1 MAIIRWDPF
10 REMTQVQNQL
20 NRLVDQV
27 WGGRQESWLP
37 AVDVF
42 DQRDAVVL
50 KAELAGM
57 DPDDIQIE
65 VEDNVLTIKG
75 ERRFQEKLDEER
87 YYRVER
93 RFGSFQR
100 SLALPQGVK
109 PDEIAAAYDD
119 GILTVTV
126 PKVEEEKPKRIEVKA
141 KKTVEAK
148 KAEAADPAGESDK
161 SPAGRRGRRAGPAA
175 RPTTPQ
181 RETPRHDRQ
190 EAQARR
196 VQAPRRR

>member
-10 REMTQVQNQL
+10 RDMTQVQNQL
-20 NRLVDQV
+20 DRLVDQV

-42 DQRDAVVL
+42 DTREAVVL

-57 DPDDIQIE
+57 NPDDIQIE

-75 ERRFQEKLDEER
+75 ERRFEEEVDEER

-109 PDEIAAAYDD
+109 ADEITAAYDD
-119 GILTVTV
+119 GILTVTI
-126 PKVEEEKPKRIEVKA
+126 PKAEEEEPKRIEVKA
-141 KKTVEAK
+141 KKAVEAK
-148 KAEAADPAGESDK
+148 KAEK
-161 SPAGRRGRRAGPAA
+161 
-175 RPTTPQ
+175 
-181 RETPRHDRQ
+181 
-190 EAQARR
+190 
-196 VQAPRRR
+196 

>member
-10 REMTQVQNQL
+10 REMTQAQSQL

-42 DQRDAVVL
+42 DRKDAVVL

-57 DPDDIQIE
+57 DPDAIQIE
-65 VEDNVLTIKG
+65 VDDNVLTIKG
-75 ERRFQEKLDEER
+75 ERKFEEEVEQER

-100 SLALPQGVK
+100 SLALPQGVQA
-109 PDEIAAAYDD
+109 DNIQAGYED

-126 PKVEEEKPKRIEVKA
+126 PKAEEQKPKRIEVKA
-141 KKTVEAK
+141 RKTVETSEPVGATQ
-148 KAEAADPAGESDK
+148 AGS
-161 SPAGRRGRRAGPAA
+161 
-175 RPTTPQ
+175 
-181 RETPRHDRQ
+181 
-190 EAQARR
+190 
-196 VQAPRRR
+196 

>member
-10 REMTQVQNQL
+10 REMTQVQNQF

-42 DQRDAVVL
+42 DKKDAVVL

-57 DPDDIQIE
+57 DPDDIEIE

-75 ERRFQEKLDEER
+75 ERKFEEEVEDER

-109 PDEIAAAYDD
+109 ANEIQAGYDD

-126 PKVEEEKPKRIEVKA
+126 PKAEEEKPQRIEVKA
-141 KKTVEAK
+141 KKTVEASK
-148 KAEAADPAGESDK
+148 SEAAST
-161 SPAGRRGRRAGPAA
+161 S
-175 RPTTPQ
+175 
-181 RETPRHDRQ
+181 
-190 EAQARR
+190 
-196 VQAPRRR
+196 

>member
-10 REMTQVQNQL
+10 REMTQLQNRFD
-20 NRLVDQV
+20 RLFEAV
-27 WGGRQESWLP
+27 GGRQESWLP

-42 DQRDAVVL
+42 DTQDAVVL

-57 DPDDIQIE
+57 NPDDIQIE

-75 ERRFQEKLDEER
+75 ERKFEEKVDEER

-109 PDEIAAAYDD
+109 SDQIEAAYDE

-126 PKVEEEKPKRIEVKA
+126 PKAEQEKPKRIEVQA
-141 KKTVEAK
+141 RKTVEAK
-148 KAEAADPAGESDK
+148 KSDEK
-161 SPAGRRGRRAGPAA
+161 
-175 RPTTPQ
+175 
-181 RETPRHDRQ
+181 
-190 EAQARR
+190 
-196 VQAPRRR
+196 

>member
-10 REMTQVQNQL
+10 REMTQLQSRFD
-20 NRLVDQV
+20 RLFEAA
-27 WGGRQESWLP
+27 GGRQESWLP

-42 DQRDAVVL
+42 DTKDAVVL

-57 DPDDIQIE
+57 DPADIEIE

-75 ERRFQEKLDEER
+75 ERRFEEQVDDER

-93 RFGSFQR
+93 RFGAFQR

-109 PDEIAAAYDD
+109 SDQIEASYDE

-126 PKVEEEKPKRIEVKA
+126 PKAEQEKPKRIEVQA
-141 KKTVEAK
+141 RKTVEAK
-148 KAEAADPAGESDK
+148 KSDEK
-161 SPAGRRGRRAGPAA
+161 
-175 RPTTPQ
+175 
-181 RETPRHDRQ
+181 
-190 EAQARR
+190 
-196 VQAPRRR
+196 

>member
-10 REMTQVQNQL
+10 REMTQVQNQV
-20 NRLVDQV
+20 NRLMDQV
-27 WGGRQESWLP
+27 WSGRQESWLP

-42 DQRDAVVL
+42 DTQEAVVL

-75 ERRFQEKLDEER
+75 ERKFEEQVDDER

-109 PDEIAAAYDD
+109 ADEIAAAYED
-119 GILTVTV
+119 GILTLTV
-126 PKVEEEKPKRIEVKA
+126 PKAEEQKPKRIEVKA
-141 KKTVEAK
+141 RKTVAAK
-148 KAEAADPAGESDK
+148 AAS
-161 SPAGRRGRRAGPAA
+161 S
-175 RPTTPQ
+175 
-181 RETPRHDRQ
+181 
-190 EAQARR
+190 
-196 VQAPRRR
+196 

>member
-10 REMTQVQNQL
+10 REMTQLQNRFD
-20 NRLVDQV
+20 RLFEAV
-27 WGGRQESWLP
+27 GGRQESWLP

-42 DQRDAVVL
+42 DTQDAVVL

-57 DPDDIQIE
+57 DPADIQIE

-75 ERRFQEKLDEER
+75 ERRFDEKVDEER

-109 PDEIAAAYDD
+109 SDEIDASYDE

-126 PKVEEEKPKRIEVKA
+126 PKAEQEKPKRIEVQA
-141 KKTVEAK
+141 RKTVEANK
-148 KAEAADPAGESDK
+148 SDAK
-161 SPAGRRGRRAGPAA
+161 
-175 RPTTPQ
+175 
-181 RETPRHDRQ
+181 
-190 EAQARR
+190 
-196 VQAPRRR
+196 

>member
-10 REMTQVQNQL
+10 REMTNFEDQF
-20 NRLVDQV
+20 NRLWRGVAD
-27 WGGRQESWLP
+27 GGKRQESWLP

-42 DQRDAVVL
+42 DTKDAVVL

-57 DPDDIQIE
+57 RPDDIQIE

-75 ERRFQEKLDEER
+75 ERRFEEKVDEDR

-109 PDEIAAAYDD
+109 ADDIQASYED
-119 GILTVTV
+119 GILEVRVPKAEEEQPRKITVTA
-126 PKVEEEKPKRIEVKA
+126 RQ
-141 KKTVEAK
+141 TVEAASTSTEK
-148 KAEAADPAGESDK
+148 RRRFMGERRTEFPEIK
-161 SPAGRRGRRAGPAA
+161 RKERRGRNSA
-175 RPTTPQ
+175 RCL
-181 RETPRHDRQ
+181 R
-190 EAQARR
+190 
-196 VQAPRRR
+196 

>member
-10 REMTQVQNQL
+10 REMTSVQTQF
-20 NRLVDQV
+20 NRLMDQM

-42 DQRDAVVL
+42 DNKDSVVV

-65 VEDNVLTIKG
+65 VEDNVLTVKG
-75 ERRFQEKLDEER
+75 ERKFEETVDEER

-93 RFGSFQR
+93 RSGSFQR
-100 SLALPQGVK
+100 SLALPQGVR
-109 PDEIAAAYDD
+109 PDDISASYED
-119 GILTVTV
+119 GILIVTV

-141 KKTVEAK
+141 KKTVEAR
-148 KAEAADPAGESDK
+148 KAEAEEPEG
-161 SPAGRRGRRAGPAA
+161 GA
-175 RPTTPQ
+175 RS
-181 RETPRHDRQ
+181 
-190 EAQARR
+190 
-196 VQAPRRR
+196 

>member
-10 REMTQVQNQL
+10 REMTQLQNRFD
-20 NRLVDQV
+20 RLFEAV
-27 WGGRQESWLP
+27 GGREESWLP

-42 DQRDAVVL
+42 DTQDAVVL

-57 DPDDIQIE
+57 DPNDIQIE

-75 ERRFQEKLDEER
+75 ERKFEEKIDEER

-109 PDEIAAAYDD
+109 TDEIEASYDE

-126 PKVEEEKPKRIEVKA
+126 PKAEQEKPKRIEVQARKTVGTKKSEAIEA
-141 KKTVEAK
+141 KKTDEK
-148 KAEAADPAGESDK
+148 
-161 SPAGRRGRRAGPAA
+161 
-175 RPTTPQ
+175 
-181 RETPRHDRQ
+181 
-190 EAQARR
+190 
-196 VQAPRRR
+196 

>member
-10 REMTQVQNQL
+10 REMTQLQNRFD
-20 NRLVDQV
+20 RLFDAV
-27 WGGRQESWLP
+27 GGRQESWLP

-42 DQRDAVVL
+42 DTQDAVVL

-57 DPDDIQIE
+57 KPDDIQIE
-65 VEDNVLTIKG
+65 VEDDMLTIKG
-75 ERRFQEKLDEER
+75 ERKFEEKVDEEL

-109 PDEIAAAYDD
+109 ADQIEAAYDE

-126 PKVEEEKPKRIEVKA
+126 PKAEQEKPKRIEVQA
-141 KKTVEAK
+141 HKTVEAK
-148 KAEAADPAGESDK
+148 KSDEK
-161 SPAGRRGRRAGPAA
+161 
-175 RPTTPQ
+175 
-181 RETPRHDRQ
+181 
-190 EAQARR
+190 
-196 VQAPRRR
+196 